1 MFWFSRLRPDA
12 KTLPV
17 GLLLC
22 WGGVPVFY
30 LLAGCELKG
39 LRFQGRLSLQQ

>member
-1 MFWFSRLRPDA
+1 MFWLSRLRPDA

-22 WGGVPVFY
+22 WGVPIFY

-39 LRFQGRLSLQQ
+39 LRFQGRLFLQQ